1 MPPLAPLSWD
11 LGDPIPDQ
19 ARLVMG
25 LAPGDPPLV
34 VQLGWQV
41 EAIGAMETGIGA
53 IPQALSADLNPAEL
67 ARLDSFRHPWDRWRH
82 GLARA
87 GLRRL
92 LGQLL
97 DTAPAALLFQV
108 GRDGKPE
115 LAPSPR
121 LPSPPQFNLSHAGE
135 LVLLALHPSQAVGV
149 DGERLDRRC
158 NLERLSPRL
167 LTEQQLSDQAS
178 LPADQRHAFL
188 LRQWCRLEAQLK
200 CSGRGLA
207 GLEAL
212 RQAQATRA
220 PSTHLVD
227 LALPAGYCGA
237 LAWAQ
242 APLQPLMASNSASTE
257 A

>member
-1 MPPLAPLSWD
+1 M
-11 LGDPIPDQ
+11 G
-19 ARLVMG
+19 MG

-34 VQLGWQV
+34 MQLGWQV
-41 EAIGAMETGIGA
+41 DAIGAMETGIG
-53 IPQALSADLNPAEL
+53 PLPPALLGDLNAAEL

-92 LGQLL
+92 LGHLL
-97 DTAPAALLFQV
+97 ATEPAALHFEA
-108 GRDGKPE
+108 GRGGKPR
-115 LAPSPR
+115 LITSPR
-121 LPSPPQFNLSHAGE
+121 VPDPPQFNLSHAGE

-158 NLERLSPRL
+158 NLERLAPRL
-167 LTEQQLSDQAS
+167 LTEQQRADQAN

-200 CSGRGLA
+200 CSGKGLA

-212 RQAQATRA
+212 RQAQANRA
-220 PSTHLVD
+220 PSTKLVD
-227 LALPAGYCGA
+227 LALPPGYCGA

-242 APLQPLMASNSASTE
+242 PPVQPLMRSNSASTE